1 MSSSGKGN
9 RTLTHRARKHR
20 PLVRERYYWSS
31 KVPLNLH
38 TKSWSQIYNGDG
50 HMKTYIPPTKSLV
63 MFCLLLASVF
73 MGSMTATA
81 LQIGEKAPE
90 FTLSSTTGEKISL
103 NQYKG
108 KRHVLIQFYSMDF
121 NPT

>member
-1 MSSSGKGN
+1 
-9 RTLTHRARKHR
+9 
-20 PLVRERYYWSS
+20 
-31 KVPLNLH
+31 
-38 TKSWSQIYNGDG
+38 
-50 HMKTYIPPTKSLV
+50 MKTTIPPTRSFV

-73 MGSMTATA
+73 MGSLPATA

-103 NQYKG
+103 TQFKG
-108 KRHVLIQFYSMDF
+108 NRYVLIQFYSMDF

>member
-1 MSSSGKGN
+1 M
-9 RTLTHRARKHR
+9 T
-20 PLVRERYYWSS
+20 
-31 KVPLNLH
+31 
-38 TKSWSQIYNGDG
+38 
-50 HMKTYIPPTKSLV
+50 TYIPPTKSLV
-63 MFCLLLASVF
+63 MFCLLLASIC

-81 LQIGEKAPE
+81 LQLGEKAPE

-108 KRHVLIQFYSMDF
+108 KKHVLVQFYSMDF